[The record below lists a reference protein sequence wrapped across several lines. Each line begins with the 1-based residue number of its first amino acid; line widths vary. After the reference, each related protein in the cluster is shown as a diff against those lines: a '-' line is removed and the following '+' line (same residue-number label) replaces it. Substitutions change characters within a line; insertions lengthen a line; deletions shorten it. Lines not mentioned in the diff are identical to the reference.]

1 MFGKMFGKKATAA
14 RAEFKKLENRDL
26 MEAIIGGSLLIVFA
40 DGEAE
45 DSELKKLNG
54 LVRSN
59 KSLEHFGV
67 ELTDTINRFTQR
79 LQSGY
84 RVARNDILREIE
96 QCKGNRQES
105 EDILLNMIE
114 IAFADGECEPQE
126 QKELETVSERLG
138 LRLSDYV

>member
-1 MFGKMFGKKATAA
+1 MFGKLFGKKANAV
-14 RAEFKKLENRDL
+14 RAEVKKLENRDQ
-26 MEAIIGGSLLIVFA
+26 MEGIIGGSLLIVFA

-45 DSELKKLNG
+45 DAELKKLDG

-126 QKELETVSERLG
+126 QKELETVAERLG

>member
-1 MFGKMFGKKATAA
+1 M
-14 RAEFKKLENRDL
+14 RSEVKKLENRDL
-26 MEAIIGGSLLIVFA
+26 MEAVIGGCLLIVFA

-45 DSELKKLNG
+45 DAELKKLDG

-79 LQSGY
+79 LQAGY

-96 QCKGNRQES
+96 QCNGNRQEA

-126 QKELETVSERLG
+126 QKELETVAERLG

>member
-1 MFGKMFGKKATAA
+1 M
-14 RAEFKKLENRDL
+14 RSEVKKLENRDL
-26 MEAIIGGSLLIVFA
+26 MEAVIGGCLLIVFA

-45 DSELKKLNG
+45 DAELKKLDG

-96 QCKGNRQES
+96 QSKGNRQES

-126 QKELETVSERLG
+126 QKELETVAERLG

>member
-1 MFGKMFGKKATAA
+1 M
-14 RAEFKKLENRDL
+14 RSEVKKLENRDL
-26 MEAIIGGSLLIVFA
+26 MEAVIGGCLLIVFA

-45 DSELKKLNG
+45 DTELKKLDG

-79 LQSGY
+79 LQAGY
-84 RVARNDILREIE
+84 RVARNDIMREIE
-96 QCKGNRQES
+96 QCKGNRQEA

-126 QKELETVSERLG
+126 QKELETVAERLG